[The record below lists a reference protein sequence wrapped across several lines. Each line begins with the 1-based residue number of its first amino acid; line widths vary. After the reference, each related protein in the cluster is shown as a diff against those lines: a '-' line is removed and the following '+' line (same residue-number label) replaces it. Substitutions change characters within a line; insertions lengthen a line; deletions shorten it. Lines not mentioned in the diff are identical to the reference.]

1 VPAAFAPDNEPH
13 LGGER
18 LAQRHRRRLALASVP
33 PHNAP
38 MPPLDLTD
46 DEHATKQK
54 HGTPP
59 MTTPQWVAAG
69 IAMVLLSLVVV
80 SCEASIWHECRT
92 AGHSWLYC
100 ARIFV
105 K

>member
-1 VPAAFAPDNEPH
+1 MEVCNRASAFRPAAAKAGVGHN
-13 LGGER
+13 
-18 LAQRHRRRLALASVP
+18 
-33 PHNAP
+33 HNAP

-69 IAMVLLSLVVV
+69 FAMVLLSLVVV